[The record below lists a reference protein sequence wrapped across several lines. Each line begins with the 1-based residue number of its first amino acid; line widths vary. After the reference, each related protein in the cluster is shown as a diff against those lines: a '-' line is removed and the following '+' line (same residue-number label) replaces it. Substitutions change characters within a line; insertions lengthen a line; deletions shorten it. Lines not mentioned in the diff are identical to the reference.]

1 MDYSQFQ
8 VKYIDTP
15 AYSGRLPEIQDSEE
29 ISLGNLSYLDGEAEP
44 ATALL
49 QEETT
54 QNQVQNPVRKAV
66 SKRTISSKPTFRSS
80 VGLSN
85 FNLNFDEAL
94 KVGGVEAEQLRSRRN
109 LLTHLAQVE
118 STFNSGKKNPVA
130 PAYGYFQF
138 MQGSYNGRTHN
149 NIGIYGGVDIDT
161 FRNSPVL
168 QIRAANKLANSFIN
182 SFSKTELQRL
192 HNMGWTDNAIIAGA
206 WLGGAGGVKA
216 YAFHGKDRSDGYESV
231 GSRMKKFNYA

>member
-1 MDYSQFQ
+1 MDYSQLQ
-8 VKYIDTP
+8 VKYLDTP
-15 AYSGRLPEIQDSEE
+15 VYSGKLPEIQSEE
-29 ISLGNLSYLDGEAEP
+29 VSLGNLSYLDGEAEP

-49 QEETT
+49 QEEETI
-54 QNQVQNPVRKAV
+54 QNPVQNPV
-66 SKRTISSKPTFRSS
+66 KRVITKTSSKPVFKSS
-80 VGLSN
+80 QGLSN

-94 KVGGVEAEQLRSRRN
+94 KIGGTEAEQLRSRRN

-118 STFNSGKKNPVA
+118 SSFNSGRKNKNA

-138 MQGSYNGRTHN
+138 MQGQYNGRTHN
-149 NIGIYGGVDIDT
+149 NIGMYGGVDIDT

-168 QIRAANKLANSFIN
+168 QIRAANRLANSFMS

-206 WLGGAGGVKA
+206 WLGGPGGVKA
-216 YAFHGKDRSDGYESV
+216 YAFQGKDRSDGYDSV
-231 GSRMKKFNYA
+231 GKRMKRFNYA